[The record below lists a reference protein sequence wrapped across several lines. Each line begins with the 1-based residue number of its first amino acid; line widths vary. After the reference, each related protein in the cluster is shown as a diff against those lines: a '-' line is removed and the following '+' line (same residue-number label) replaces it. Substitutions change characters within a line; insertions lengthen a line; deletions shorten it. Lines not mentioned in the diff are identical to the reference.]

1 MEIDRV
7 RDPPLSSKAYTQIVL
22 DTNFI
27 ISMLR
32 QHRDLEEEIKTA
44 IPGGTRT
51 VVLDLVVLELERLA
65 RGSGNVRTWANA
77 ALAYLAK
84 GNFSIVEHRPG
95 PTDVDASL
103 VQFALSEKT
112 PTAIATID
120 RQLRVALD
128 SFDIPAISPR
138 ARFGLIAKSIRLAT

>member
-1 MEIDRV
+1 
-7 RDPPLSSKAYTQIVL
+7 
-22 DTNFI
+22 
-27 ISMLR
+27 MLK
-32 QHRDLEEEIKTA
+32 QHRDLEAEIKTD
-44 IPGGTRT
+44 IPGPTRT
-51 VVLDLVVLELERLA
+51 VVHDLVLLELERLA

-84 GNFSIVEHRPG
+84 GNSSIVENRPG

-120 RQLRVALD
+120 RQLRAVLD
-128 SFDIPAISPR
+128 SFDIPSISPR
-138 ARFGLIAKSIRLAT
+138 ARYGLIAKSLRL

>member
-1 MEIDRV
+1 M
-7 RDPPLSSKAYTQIVL
+7 
-22 DTNFI
+22 
-27 ISMLR
+27 ISMLK
-32 QHRDLEEEIKTA
+32 QHRDLETEIKTD
-44 IPGGTRT
+44 IPGPTRT
-51 VVLDLVVLELERLA
+51 VVLDLVLLELERLA

-84 GNFSIVEHRPG
+84 GNSSIVENRPG

-120 RQLRVALD
+120 RQLRAVLD
-128 SFDIPAISPR
+128 SFDIPSISPR
-138 ARFGLIAKSIRLAT
+138 ARYGLIAKSLRL